1 MSEPATKKQ
10 KTVDIE
16 EETLLGEIDQ
26 IQEELDDLNEKASE
40 EILKIEQSKFE
51 MMKFACEYS
60 DSLSLYPSRLSIAY
74 NRKRKPFFDKRSKII
89 TKIDTL
95 FTQSTKPS
103 FWVTTF
109 LNHPRIA
116 Q

>member
-40 EILKIEQSKFE
+40 EILKIEQSKTGTGLFLE
-51 MMKFACEYS
+51 IKSNFLFP
-60 DSLSLYPSRLSIAY
+60 DSLQPEEEAVLRQEIQNHHQGKWHKCSSVI
-74 NRKRKPFFDKRSKII
+74 
-89 TKIDTL
+89 L
-95 FTQSTKPS
+95 FC
-103 FWVTTF
+103 
-109 LNHPRIA
+109 
-116 Q
+116 

>member
-40 EILKIEQSKFE
+40 EILKIEQSEFE
-51 MMKFACEYS
+51 NIEIACEY
-60 DSLSLYPSRLSIAY
+60 D
-74 NRKRKPFFDKRSKII
+74 D
-89 TKIDTL
+89 
-95 FTQSTKPS
+95 
-103 FWVTTF
+103 
-109 LNHPRIA
+109 
-116 Q
+116 

>member
-40 EILKIEQSKFE
+40 EILKIEQSKNILKVCVKE
-51 MMKFACEYS
+51 KS
-60 DSLSLYPSRLSIAY
+60 
-74 NRKRKPFFDKRSKII
+74 
-89 TKIDTL
+89 
-95 FTQSTKPS
+95 
-103 FWVTTF
+103 
-109 LNHPRIA
+109 H
-116 Q
+116 

>member
-40 EILKIEQSKFE
+40 EILKIEQSELKTLRE
-51 MMKFACEYS
+51 MFQS
-60 DSLSLYPSRLSIAY
+60 D
-74 NRKRKPFFDKRSKII
+74 D
-89 TKIDTL
+89 D
-95 FTQSTKPS
+95 
-103 FWVTTF
+103 
-109 LNHPRIA
+109 
-116 Q
+116 

>member
-40 EILKIEQSKFE
+40 EILKIEQSEFGNIE
-51 MMKFACEYS
+51 IACEY
-60 DSLSLYPSRLSIAY
+60 DDLLSLYHSALHS
-74 NRKRKPFFDKRSKII
+74 
-89 TKIDTL
+89 L
-95 FTQSTKPS
+95 QSQAKAI
-103 FWVTTF
+103 
-109 LNHPRIA
+109 L
-116 Q
+116 